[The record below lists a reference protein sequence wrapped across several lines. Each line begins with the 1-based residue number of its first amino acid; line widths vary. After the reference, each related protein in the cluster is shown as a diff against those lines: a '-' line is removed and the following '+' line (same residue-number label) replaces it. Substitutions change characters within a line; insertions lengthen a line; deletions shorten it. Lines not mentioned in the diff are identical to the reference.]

1 MDNLINT
8 VVEGASGE
16 RPPIKFNLNVKK
28 KTVNEEEEPVEEL
41 KMDMWISKNGNM
53 DGDRNVY
60 FIKLVAGYLGSNH
73 RDLIVVENK
82 FRNQAVNQGT
92 LQVEYRFNDV
102 LLAAWA
108 DALEELKMMIR
119 DNERE
124 MQVEFQ
130 VNDSLYTELVLM
142 NESLL
147 IAFAKYV
154 AFLIG
159 KGKSKLIM
167 KYNTQFELG
176 SNEETEER
184 LLKNIMRQLH
194 ESYIFGVKR
203 SILKQFLIDE
213 YF

>member
-8 VVEGASGE
+8 VVEGATGD

-28 KTVNEEEEPVEEL
+28 KNTTEKEEPTEEL
-41 KMDMWISKNGNM
+41 KMDMWFTKNGSM

-73 RDLIVVENK
+73 MDLIVVESK
-82 FRNQAVNQGT
+82 IRDQRVYQGT
-92 LQVEYRFNDV
+92 LQIEFRFNDV
-102 LLAAWA
+102 VLAAWA
-108 DALEELKMMIR
+108 DALEELKLMIH
-119 DNERE
+119 DDVRE

-130 VNDSLYTELVLM
+130 LNDTLYSELVLT

-147 IAFAKYV
+147 VAFAKYV

-159 KGKSKLIM
+159 KGRSKLIM

-184 LLKNIMRQLH
+184 LLKNMMRQLH